1 MFKSLLQNTRNI
13 ILLSCLVIQMYLEKG
28 AFLNFD
34 TEIKAAD
41 LQNILENHKLQI
53 LQNISSNI
61 YNSC

>member
-1 MFKSLLQNTRNI
+1 
-13 ILLSCLVIQMYLEKG
+13 MYVEKG

-53 LQNISSNI
+53 LQNISSNL